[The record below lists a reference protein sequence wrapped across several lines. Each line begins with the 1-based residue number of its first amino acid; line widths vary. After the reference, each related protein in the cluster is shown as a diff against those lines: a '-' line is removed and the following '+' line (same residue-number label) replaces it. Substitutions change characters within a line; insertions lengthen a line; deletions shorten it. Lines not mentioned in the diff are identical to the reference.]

1 MDNLIEKRNQLV
13 TQLRNTIDKWEKETN
28 NHANNFDADANAQYR
43 ERCAKIEAD
52 IDAVEAQMQRDA
64 TRSKLDK
71 ADNTPIY
78 DTRGKSAGTVG
89 DRKEDWGRRF
99 IKALHAGDN
108 AAIRALQSENFDG
121 TPVENRA
128 MLVGSAGGAAAVP
141 NNFDE
146 VIRQKLYQTNV
157 VRGISKVTT
166 VDGQKKITIESALPT
181 TELVAE
187 NTAMASPSD
196 PTFGSLIQVFPYK
209 FQTKVVLSNEFLEDA
224 LSGNGGV
231 GGIMD
236 YVASKVAISMGRAH
250 EDYFCNG
257 TNSSQPQGMG
267 TTQFV
272 GALAAAQVTRLAT
285 ATTAITSLT
294 GDNFV
299 DVYFALPPQ
308 YRANGSWVMSDAVL
322 KQIRKLKTAT
332 TGSNEYIYKLEQT
345 GDLREGVL
353 GVLLGRPVYV
363 SYFYNTTVTANKPL
377 ATFGDFGNFFEIF
390 DRSGMN
396 VLVDPYTGAGSA
408 LTNMYAY
415 SRLDS
420 KVTNLE
426 AFSVLAEAAS

>member
-1 MDNLIEKRNQLV
+1 MDNLIEKRNKLV
-13 TQLRNTIDKWEKETN
+13 TELRGTIDKWENETN
-28 NHANNFDADANAQYR
+28 NHANSFDAQANAAYK

-52 IDAVEAQMQRDA
+52 IDAVEAQIQRDA

-78 DTRGKSAGTVG
+78 DTRGASKGYVG

-99 IKALHAGDN
+99 IKALHSGDN
-108 AAIRALQSENFDG
+108 ASIRSLQNENFDG
-121 TPVENRA
+121 SPVENRA

-141 NNFDE
+141 ANFDE
-146 VIRQKLYQTNV
+146 VIRQKLYQNNV
-157 VRGISKVTT
+157 VRAISKVTT
-166 VDGQKKITIESALPT
+166 VDGQKKITIEAALPT

-187 NTAMASPSD
+187 NTAMSSPSD
-196 PTFGSLIQVFPYK
+196 PTFGSLITVFPYK

-236 YVASKVAISMGRAH
+236 YVASKIAISMGRAH
-250 EDYFCNG
+250 ESYFCNG
-257 TNSSQPQGMG
+257 TNSGEPQGMG

-272 GALAAAQVTRLAT
+272 GALAAGQVTRLSS

-294 GDNFV
+294 GDNFI

-308 YRANGSWVMSDAVL
+308 YRSNSSWVMSDAVL

-332 TGSNEYIYKLEQT
+332 SGSNEYIYKLEQT

-363 SYFYNTTVTANKPL
+363 SGFYNTTATANKPF
-377 ATFGDFGNFFEIF
+377 ATLGDFGNFYEIF

-396 VLVDPYTGAGSA
+396 MLVDPYTSAGTA
-408 LTNMYAY
+408 VTNMYAY
-415 SRLDS
+415 SRLDA